1 MITFT
6 LYLSFLVHLKT
17 YGSYSEGED
26 VVEGVV
32 LSVVVVAG
40 LVVVVADGVVVMGE
54 GVGEGVEVGGVEGEV
69 GGWVVVSSGGTVV
82 S

>member
-1 MITFT
+1 M
-6 LYLSFLVHLKT
+6 
-17 YGSYSEGED
+17 
-26 VVEGVV
+26 EGVV

-54 GVGEGVEVGGVEGEV
+54 GVGEGVEVGRVEGEV
-69 GGWVVVSSGGTVV
+69 GGWVVESSGGTVV